1 MMRHSPRLAAD
12 CSASAAAEMAMSL
25 PLLLILLFGTFEL
38 GNYFMSEH
46 AVGKAAR
53 DAARYASRLSIT
65 NYPGCT
71 PTPSA
76 EQQIQRVAR
85 TGQPDGTTNPRI
97 GSWTQD
103 SMTTVNVA
111 CLPMDGTYEGIYTVY
126 PFPDGIPVITVSAS
140 VPYQSLF
147 GTLGLGDPALV
158 LNATSEA
165 AVFAQ

>member
-1 MMRHSPRLAAD
+1 MMKLSCRLARD
-12 CSASAAAEMAMSL
+12 SNASAAAEMALSL

-65 NYPGCT
+65 NYPACA
-71 PTPSA
+71 PTAAA

-97 GSWTQD
+97 GTWTQD
-103 SMTTVNVA
+103 SMTTVAVS
-111 CLPMDGTYEGIYTVY
+111 CDTSGTYAGIYNFY
-126 PFPDGIPVITVSAS
+126 PFPDGVPVVTVSAS

-147 GTLGLGDPALV
+147 GTLGLGNPTLV